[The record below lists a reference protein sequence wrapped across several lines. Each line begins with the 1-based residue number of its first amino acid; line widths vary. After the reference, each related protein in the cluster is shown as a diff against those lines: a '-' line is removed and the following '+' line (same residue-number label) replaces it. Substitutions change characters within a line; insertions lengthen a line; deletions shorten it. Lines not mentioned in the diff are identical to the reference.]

1 MLDGGP
7 HAVPVESLLAPDPDR
22 SAVLLVVHAAGRA
35 DGGHPVHVAPPTAH
49 VALEVADDDRLV
61 GPSVR
66 MTPIPVV
73 VVAADGLREPSGRP
87 AQLEDP
93 GFGVVGGE
101 DGGARVLAV

>member
-1 MLDGGP
+1 GVGP

-22 SAVLLVVHAAGRA
+22 GAVLLVVHAAGRA
-35 DGGHPVHVAPPTAH
+35 DSGHSMHVAPPAAH

-73 VVAADGLREPSGRP
+73 VVAADRLREPSGRP
-87 AQLEDP
+87 EQFEDP
-93 GFGVVGGE
+93 GLGVVGGE
-101 DGGARVLAV
+101 DGGSRRLAV